1 MGIVLLYLLPQ
12 ETGYSNFKKELHRE
26 LHKLLTRAEH
36 PLGVPSKQKP
46 GLNGKVLLYL
56 LS

>member
-12 ETGYSNFKKELHRE
+12 ETGYSNFKELHQELHR
-26 LHKLLTRAEH
+26 LLTRAEH

-46 GLNGKVLLYL
+46 GLDGKVLLYL